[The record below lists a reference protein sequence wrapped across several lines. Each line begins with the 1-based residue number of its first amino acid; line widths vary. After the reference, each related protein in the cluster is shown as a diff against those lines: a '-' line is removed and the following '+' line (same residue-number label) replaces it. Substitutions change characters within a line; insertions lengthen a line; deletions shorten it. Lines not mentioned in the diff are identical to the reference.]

1 METLLDHILTN
12 KNFRKNLEK
21 FANPFFIAI
30 GDETLINSWLNSKPP
45 MIEVLTYLLR
55 IKTKTLLLEQVGYW
69 VEHNADYLIPPDQP
83 NDVGYWE
90 AVYLKYFPQIEN
102 AWRWWNATT
111 RDILD
116 SRER

>member
-12 KNFRKNLEK
+12 KKFRKNLEK

-30 GDETLINSWLNSKPP
+30 GDESIIKSWLNSKPP
-45 MIEVLTYLLR
+45 MIEVIAYILR
-55 IKTKTLLLEQVGYW
+55 IKTKTLRLEQVGYW
-69 VEHNADYLIPPDQP
+69 VEQHAEHLLPTDQP
-83 NDVGYWE
+83 NDVHYWE
-90 AVYLKYFPQIEN
+90 AVYLKYFPQIEK
-102 AWRWWNATT
+102 AWCWWNATT